1 MYVASVKFK
10 SSSVLFTCIHFPC
23 YPTTYFFL
31 HKTIPSPLN
40 HTLLPKKKKKT
51 YQQTCVLQIPSLVPG
66 VKFRVVLIQ
75 VPDEELTS
83 DSTAIWAVEMFDL
96 SATPQSQRGS
106 KVMRST
112 TFSAD
117 EKRNSE
123 LMSQLLVLAFFLYTK
138 WKKLLANF
146 DKIWILLDITD
157 QKKETFMDQKGSH
170 QGPGLTYNWR
180 RVSLL
185 LWDSLS
191 QINRNYRHFWC
202 FSVIINKAVCIN
214 PYNLTEWL

>member
-1 MYVASVKFK
+1 MHSFPML
-10 SSSVLFTCIHFPC
+10 SHNLLFSPQNHPI
-23 YPTTYFFL
+23 TTES
-31 HKTIPSPLN
+31 HSIT
-40 HTLLPKKKKKT
+40 KKKQKT

-83 DSTAIWAVEMFDL
+83 DCTAIWAVEMF
-96 SATPQSQRGS
+96 ATPQSQRGS

-112 TFSAD
+112 TFSAG
-117 EKRNSE
+117 EKRKSE
-123 LMSQLLVLAFFLYTK
+123 LKSQLLVLAFFLYTK

-170 QGPGLTYNWR
+170 QGPGLTYNWP
-180 RVSLL
+180 RVKPF
-185 LWDSLS
+185 
-191 QINRNYRHFWC
+191 IMG
-202 FSVIINKAVCIN
+202 
-214 PYNLTEWL
+214 